1 MNNSLARSVVLASIT
16 TLAWVQAPAQDSGAL
31 YKTKCAGCHGDLGQG
46 KQGVAPKLAGTAKDV
61 VEVLT
66 KGGETRPPHVKP
78 MSTLTPAQAAAIA
91 AYIKTL
97 K

>member
-1 MNNSLARSVVLASIT
+1 MKIRIASVVLASIT

>member
-1 MNNSLARSVVLASIT
+1 MKIRIASVVLASIA
-16 TLAWVQAPAQDSGAL
+16 TLAWMQAPAQDGGTL
-31 YKTKCAGCHGDLGQG
+31 YKTKCAGCHGDQGQG
-46 KQGVAPKLAGTAKDV
+46 KQGVAPKLAGTSKDV
-61 VEVLT
+61 AAVLT
-66 KGGETRPPHVKP
+66 KGGEARPPHVKP

>member
-1 MNNSLARSVVLASIT
+1 MKIRIASVVLASIT

-31 YKTKCAGCHGDLGQG
+31 YKTKCAGCHGDLGQV